1 MCNKT
6 ESGVITEP
14 QNFES
19 NFPFLDGR
27 SLGLILDILHEQEF
41 ISLLE
46 ADLPDN
52 FDIAHLSVT
61 PKGYNFFPQVSYDNR
76 RKWLERLWG
85 FITGALFTAII
96 EFLIS
101 I

>member
-1 MCNKT
+1 MMFALLQIILNRAIITLKGVIIMNPLNFKNQRKVLNILIDMCNKT

-41 ISLLE
+41 ISLL
-46 ADLPDN
+46 
-52 FDIAHLSVT
+52 
-61 PKGYNFFPQVSYDNR
+61 
-76 RKWLERLWG
+76 
-85 FITGALFTAII
+85 
-96 EFLIS
+96 
-101 I
+101 